1 MTAFSTACPSAVS
14 ASCFR
19 RFNVTAEISS
29 GVKPSPTSTALGA
42 GRRTGRGEKCPL
54 TPALSHTRWSCVP
67 EAVRVGRVRERGK
80 DAVGVSCAFRE
91 RVKKK
96 LGRSLALPE
105 YREREKSRSHD
116 RNRVGR

>member
-1 MTAFSTACPSAVS
+1 
-14 ASCFR
+14 
-19 RFNVTAEISS
+19 
-29 GVKPSPTSTALGA
+29 
-42 GRRTGRGEKCPL
+42 
-54 TPALSHTRWSCVP
+54 
-67 EAVRVGRVRERGK
+67 VRERGK